1 MVQRSARRKINGSS
15 RSPRS
20 VARVMHILDNV
31 SGAPGGQSLAALSA
45 HMRSPKSSVLSLLR
59 GLVGAGYLVH
69 EEGLYRLGAES
80 YRVASAIVA
89 ARRFPDFARP
99 TLQRLAEETGE
110 TTIIGVLAPE
120 EDAVV
125 YVDKIEPRTA
135 LRFAATIGD
144 RRPLYCTST
153 GRILL
158 AYQSPAAIE
167 RYLRHTK
174 LVKLTPLTI
183 TDKRGMRTLLARVR
197 AEGLATTIGE
207 ATEGVF
213 GIAAP
218 VRDGTG
224 AVIASIVLAGP
235 IARIKSRMPAIA
247 ERVRKAGH
255 ELSRM
260 MGYVGSDAD
269 GPAPRK

>member
-1 MVQRSARRKINGSS
+1 
-15 RSPRS
+15 
-20 VARVMHILDNV
+20 MHILDYV
-31 SGAPGGQSLAALSA
+31 STAPDGQSLAALSA

-69 EEGLYRLGAES
+69 EDGVYRLGAES

-99 TLQRLAEETGE
+99 VLQRLAEETGE
-110 TTIIGVLAPE
+110 TTILGVLAPD

-125 YVDKIEPRTA
+125 YVDKIETRTA

-158 AYQSPAAIE
+158 AFQPAAAIE
-167 RYLRHTK
+167 RYLARAR
-174 LVKLTPLTI
+174 LAKLTPLTI
-183 TDKRGMRTLLARVR
+183 TDKRSLRAVLARVR
-197 AEGLATTIGE
+197 EEGLASIIGE
-207 ATEGVF
+207 ATEGSY

-218 VRDGTG
+218 VRDGSG

-235 IARIKSRMPAIA
+235 IARITAKMPGIA
-247 ERVRKAGH
+247 ERVRKAGA
-255 ELSRM
+255 ELSRT
-260 MGYVGSDAD
+260 MGHVE
-269 GPAPRK
+269 PAPAARGSRQRT